1 MDHEFQAFFA
11 LAEEVFRPFDLH
23 REFLDPD
30 GATERMPKLL
40 PIIRFREIGIRP
52 FRQRSH
58 GAIPRDMG
66 GHDHD
71 GERGVQALGFFQDLE
86 PIAVRQAQVQQ
97 DGVEAVGSNEFDG
110 AGDGAGNGD
119 GIAIM
124 VQQIL

>member
-1 MDHEFQAFFA
+1 
-11 LAEEVFRPFDLH
+11 
-23 REFLDPD
+23 
-30 GATERMPKLL
+30 
-40 PIIRFREIGIRP
+40 
-52 FRQRSH
+52 
-58 GAIPRDMG
+58 MG

-97 DGVEAVGSNEFDG
+97 DGVEVMGSNEFDG

-119 GIAIM
+119 GVAIM